1 MAKPKQIKL
10 NKQESLTIVWDD
22 GTENVYPLKF
32 LRDET
37 PDAQN
42 KGETILWRH
51 YPPPAKTPDK
61 PGKYEVEKL
70 ELVGNYALNI
80 KWKDGYDYGIY
91 SWDLLKK
98 FAEYLEVKNSLH
110 QDFEHDHNNE
120 EEHKHY

>member
-1 MAKPKQIKL
+1 MLKPKQIKL
-10 NKQESLTIVWDD
+10 NKQESLIIVWDN
-22 GTENVYPLKF
+22 GKEQSFPLKF

-51 YPPPAKTPDK
+51 YPAPAKGADK
-61 PGKYEVEKL
+61 PGKYEVDKIEI
-70 ELVGNYALNI
+70 VGSYALNI

-98 FAEYLEVKNSLH
+98 LGEYLEVKDSLH
-110 QDFEHDHNNE
+110 QDFEHDHNHEDGHN
-120 EEHKHY
+120 H

>member
-1 MAKPKQIKL
+1 MSKPKQIKL
-10 NKQESLTIVWDD
+10 NKQESLIITWND
-22 GTENVYPLKF
+22 GKVQSFPLKF

-51 YPPPAKTPDK
+51 YPAPAKGPDK
-61 PGKYEVEKL
+61 PGKYEVEKI

-98 FAEYLEVKNSLH
+98 LGEYLEVKESLH
-110 QDFEHDHNNE
+110 QDFEHNHDHNHGHN
-120 EEHKHY
+120 H